1 MKDLLN
7 ARQCVFNR
15 ERDTPISMAMETLAI
30 HYASGFR
37 CNLVFK
43 DVSKVLNKL
52 WHLGLKFKIFYCKLP
67 EPVEPLLC
75 DFLDD
80 CKLKVRMGNHQA
92 PPPFP
97 LHTGML
103 QGSILAPINSF
114 ERTCRIITHDLV
126 HCNPFGHPPPRFPC
140 NGIQTFREGLCLPHY
155 SEGYQGVVKP

>member
-30 HYASGFR
+30 HYASGLR

-43 DVSKVLNKL
+43 DVSKMLNKL

-92 PPPFP
+92 PPHFP
-97 LHTGML
+97 YTQECYREASWPQSIPLREHV
-103 QGSILAPINSF
+103 GSSP
-114 ERTCRIITHDLV
+114 TT
-126 HCNPFGHPPPRFPC
+126 
-140 NGIQTFREGLCLPHY
+140 
-155 SEGYQGVVKP
+155 